1 MKKRQVLI
9 TAAAVTVGS
18 LAFGVTG
25 CASGAGSS
33 STSVSGVAARGSGS
47 AASPVGCAA
56 ASGAM
61 TPVNSPENG
70 GSTVALAHAGGKTL
84 AFVADADGKA
94 IVTFDVDS
102 KKVLASTKVDATPE
116 QVLVRADGRLAVS
129 LRDGNEVAM
138 YNLTRPEAPL
148 AIACAAPTPAEPIG
162 LAETTNGELLVTSGW
177 GRALTAYGPNLVRR
191 GSTPLEREPRAVVV
205 QGGLAFVSHMVG
217 SHLSEVEIATLKTK
231 AEPTLDG
238 YQDNTM
244 KQLMEARAKGES
256 PKKGDSSVL
265 GEQMKSQSAFQ
276 SCQGFALAKSSANEG
291 HGRVFAPEVFVDPGE
306 KTARTSGY
314 GSGRQPT
321 ENPSIAVLDA
331 TSGDIVPLS
340 LEVNRQQSFGIEE
353 KEPRDHRQGCLLPR
367 AAAMDPVNHS
377 LLVACMGIDSIVAY
391 DALAP
396 DPVGAEKA
404 RYRVTAG
411 PNGLAVDATKRRMVV
426 FSQFDRQVHVVALD
440 ADPDEEDR
448 PAAGVSLPAPA
459 NPLAAQIAL
468 GRTLFHTTDDARVSK
483 DGRACASCHPDG
495 RDDAIT
501 WSTPSG
507 PRRSILLAGRVAT
520 TAPYSW
526 NNTEKNLA
534 DHVTVTFD
542 RLNGEGVR
550 GVELTALTAY
560 ITSLPAPP
568 ALDVSDSAQMSRGA
582 QLFAA
587 KETGCASCH
596 TPGTNFTDGTVHDVG
611 SASAIDRERTFG
623 TPSLHLI
630 GGAGPFFHDGRY
642 ATLHDLLE
650 DPKSKMGNSAALNDA
665 DRNALEAYVRTL

>member
-9 TAAAVTVGS
+9 TAAVVTVG
-18 LAFGVTG
+18 GVALGVSG
-25 CASGAGSS
+25 CASSAGSA
-33 STSVSGVAARGSGS
+33 TAGLGAKAS
-47 AASPVGCAA
+47 ATIAVGCTA

-61 TPVNSPENG
+61 AKVSSPEDG
-70 GSTVALAHAGGKTL
+70 GSTVALARVGARTL
-84 AFVADADGKA
+84 AFVADADAKT
-94 IVTFDVDS
+94 IVTFDVDA
-102 KKVLASTKVDATPE
+102 KKVLASTPVGAAPE
-116 QVLVRADGRLAVS
+116 QVLVRADGRLAVT
-129 LRDGNEVAM
+129 LRDGSQVAM
-138 YNLTRPEAPL
+138 YNLTKAEAPL
-148 AIACAAPTPAEPIG
+148 TLACAAPTPAEPIG
-162 LAETTNGELLVTSGW
+162 LAETKSGELLVTSGW
-177 GRALTAYGPNLVRR
+177 GRALTAYVTSSADLVRR

-238 YQDNTM
+238 YQDSTM
-244 KQLMEARAKGES
+244 KRAHGRPGPRAS
-256 PKKGDSSVL
+256 RRRRGDSSNGRRADEDASRPSSRARVSRSPRAS
-265 GEQMKSQSAFQ
+265 SQRGRTA
-276 SCQGFALAKSSANEG
+276 ASSPPRCSSIRARRP
-291 HGRVFAPEVFVDPGE
+291 RVRAV
-306 KTARTSGY
+306 TARG
-314 GSGRQPT
+314 GSRRRTRP
-321 ENPSIAVLDA
+321 IAVLDA
-331 TSGDIVPLS
+331 TSGELVPVSMS
-340 LEVNRQQSFGIEE
+340 LDRQNLGIDQR
-353 KEPRDHRQGCLLPR
+353 EPRDHRQGCLLPR
-367 AAAMDPVNHS
+367 AAAVDPVDHS
-377 LLVACMGIDSIVAY
+377 LLVACLGIDSVVAY
-391 DALAP
+391 DSLSP
-396 DPVGAEKA
+396 DPVSVEKT

-411 PNGLAVDATKRRMVV
+411 PSGLAVDARNRRMVV
-426 FSQFDRQVHVVALD
+426 LSQFDRNVHVVALD
-440 ADPDEEDR
+440 AEQDEEDR
-448 PAAGVSLPAPA
+448 PSAGVALPAPA
-459 NPLAAQIAL
+459 SPLAAQIAL

-550 GVELTALTAY
+550 GVELAALTAY
-560 ITSLPAPP
+560 ISSLPAPP
-568 ALDVSDSAQMSRGA
+568 ALDVGDSAVMARGA
-582 QLFAA
+582 AIFAS

-596 TPGTNFTDGTVHDVG
+596 TPGTSFTDGTIHDVG
-611 SASAIDRERTFG
+611 SATDSDKERTFG

-630 GGAGPFFHDGRY
+630 GGAGPYFHDGRY

-650 DPKSKMGNSAALNDA
+650 DPKSRMGSSAALNDA